1 MLVVVVASA
10 ALAWAPTLLAPH
22 HAPSPHTRHAPVTAL
37 AAKAKRKGG
46 KKSPAAGGGG
56 GGGGFGQK
64 AADVAAPAPT
74 PAELLKKSMELYDE
88 IKKDLR
94 ATVSDD
100 DDDADD
106 SPVDPADDYS
116 VTEYV
121 VTVRLTADCASEAA
135 DAFSDWVP
143 VCIMNLKSSNHADTR
158 QLLPQA
164 VGASC
169 KEILEAGCQ
178 SVTVL
183 RKAPRTSVEY
193 AYEPIDSYNTHVYE
207 GLFSRG
213 DRKAEALEALG
224 VGAGADA
231 AEVKRRHRKLMM
243 ELHPDRFV
251 GDEEGAAAA
260 NERMIRVQQAY
271 EELGGGTGGASSA
284 YAGIGGKARVDFS
297 DALDKGA
304 LSPLGKR
311 RIGQDLPVELE
322 GWRVGVF
329 PLEPSVSQEFTLRN
343 VMAKA

>member
-1 MLVVVVASA
+1 MLLEGATPLYGRNVFKQD
-10 ALAWAPTLLAPH
+10 
-22 HAPSPHTRHAPVTAL
+22 PST
-37 AAKAKRKGG
+37 
-46 KKSPAAGGGG
+46 
-56 GGGGFGQK
+56 
-64 AADVAAPAPT
+64 
-74 PAELLKKSMELYDE
+74 KSMELYDE

-106 SPVDPADDYS
+106 TPVDPADDYS

-135 DAFSDWVP
+135 DAFSDW
-143 VCIMNLKSSNHADTR
+143 
-158 QLLPQA
+158 A

-193 AYEPIDSYNTHVYE
+193 AYEPIDSYNSHCAVT
-207 GLFSRG
+207 RG
-213 DRKAEALEALG
+213 W
-224 VGAGADA
+224 
-231 AEVKRRHRKLMM
+231 
-243 ELHPDRFV
+243 PDGCSFV

-260 NERMIRVQQAY
+260 NERMIRAY